1 MFNINTRIPGWNRE
15 DILTVIAD
23 YSSKVKP
30 GGNILELGALFG
42 RTTHAIGNNKN
53 LDVKLTVI
61 DIWWGIKHS
70 NHLPGWYHDKKA
82 GRPET
87 ALLERLTKHY
97 PEESITGDDFYLLW
111 QVFTSGIV
119 NMNSIRDLTSIPNES
134 FPEFDLIIHDAAHDY
149 EHVYEDLTNWFP
161 KLKSDGVMIIDDYE
175 PNFTGVIQAVDQYTL
190 ENNLHTEMV
199 TDRNILLKR
208 K

>member
-1 MFNINTRIPGWNRE
+1 MRIPGWNGDE
-15 DILTVIAD
+15 ILTVIAD

-42 RTTHAIGNNKN
+42 RTTYAIGNNKN

-61 DIWWGIKHS
+61 DIWWGIT
-70 NHLPGWYHDKKA
+70 NHDKKA
-82 GRPET
+82 GLPET
-87 ALLERLTKHY
+87 ALLERLIKHD

-134 FPEFDLIIHDAAHDY
+134 FPEFDLIIHDADHEY
-149 EHVYEDLTNWFP
+149 EGVYADLVHWFP
-161 KLKSDGVMIIDDYE
+161 KLKDEGVMIIDDYE
-175 PNFTGVIQAVDQYTL
+175 PQFPGLMKAVNQYVL
-190 ENNLHTEMV
+190 ENNLTTEMI
-199 TDRNILLKR
+199 TNRNILLKR
-208 K
+208 N